1 MLRNRNSQRGLTLVE
16 VLIVIA
22 VISFLT
28 VTISSLFAEG
38 MRTYQAGQVAG
49 MVQSD
54 LRFALNYIALHLRE
68 AVSVEMLDPDPT
80 DPTLF
85 RRIRFKLTDVPA
97 TTVEFSTASY
107 MLDPVEK
114 QVMRTKNAGTAQ
126 PLCRFV
132 KHLVFEKTGEQI
144 SITIESVNTVTGQEL
159 GAGLPL
165 TLNTV
170 VYLRNP

>member
-1 MLRNRNSQRGLTLVE
+1 MLQNRKGQHGLTLIE
-16 VLIVIA
+16 VLMVVA

-54 LRFALNYIALHLRE
+54 LRFALNYMALHLRE
-68 AVSVEMLDPDPT
+68 GVSVVMLDPDPT

-85 RRIRFKLTDVPA
+85 RGIRFDLTDVPA
-97 TTVEFSTASY
+97 TTVEFCTASY
-107 MLDPVEK
+107 LLDPIEK

-132 KHLVFEKTGEQI
+132 KHLVFEKTGDKI
-144 SITIESVNTVTGQEL
+144 SITIESVNTVTGQDRKS
-159 GAGLPL
+159 
-165 TLNTV
+165 TRLNSSHH
-170 VYLRNP
+170 

>member
-68 AVSVEMLDPDPT
+68 GVSVDMLDPDPT

-85 RRIRFKLTDVPA
+85 RKIRFNLTDIPA

-107 MLDPVEK
+107 
-114 QVMRTKNAGTAQ
+114 
-126 PLCRFV
+126 
-132 KHLVFEKTGEQI
+132 
-144 SITIESVNTVTGQEL
+144 
-159 GAGLPL
+159 
-165 TLNTV
+165 
-170 VYLRNP
+170 